1 VNPHDQLSLFGSIRD
16 ANHMLDA
23 AQSTYAEAYNFR
35 LLGTRGLAKTWKE
48 RAVDNIEAIHLAQAI
63 ERDGRSATEAEQRQ
77 LIKFTGFGASDLA
90 NQLFPGPGRQTATEW
105 KGVANKLHQSI
116 TDGERAA
123 LARAT
128 QYAHYTPEYMVRA
141 IWKVAKRMGFTG
153 GQVLEGGMGTGLFLA
168 LMPEGMASKSS
179 YFGVENCPTTAR
191 IARLLYP
198 EETIL
203 ESDFTQAQ
211 LPPDFDLAIGN
222 PPFSNRV
229 VQGAKGRPELSLH
242 DFFIARSIERLRAGG
257 LAAFVVSRYTMDKQD
272 KSARQYISSM
282 ADLLG
287 AIRMPQG
294 SMRADAGTDVVVDL
308 LFFRKRHEG
317 QPCAGVEWLN
327 ASFEA
332 VTGDVKGGKI
342 NEYFAAHPDMALGK
356 HAIVTSQFGPIYSL
370 KASAERPLDIGL
382 AEAIA
387 SLPENVY
394 QAPALTHADIE
405 VDDTPRV
412 IVGTAKQGATIKEG
426 SYFVENHKLYQVID
440 GGSVPVEV
448 KSGRGTSGIFEKH
461 AQIIRDLCAVRDAV
475 RAVLSAQM
483 SDVPSFIEQ
492 AQLAR
497 AYDAFVTAHG
507 PINTTT
513 ITERAK
519 NEEDKAAFAI
529 LKEWR
534 LRRTKV
540 ELAKIKNKEPH
551 PSHLSAIFDLES
563 QFEREC
569 SNYGPIAQAKI
580 ETVDTNRYPNLAPFA
595 DDPDCWLV
603 ATIENYD
610 PTTNTAV
617 RGPIFSQQVV
627 RPPIALEASTAAD
640 ALAVVLNERGRVDM
654 ARIAELRNLTESEAV
669 RELGDLVYFNPT
681 PQEWETADQY
691 LSGLVRDKLTF
702 AQSAAESDPSFRRN
716 VEALEKVQPRD
727 LEPAEITARLG
738 APWIGANDIQRF
750 VREVMRIDTSI
761 YHTPRIATWSVQMRD
776 FAGLASAMTD
786 WGTPRMHAGEL
797 LLHAL
802 SSKTPQVFDEV
813 EDGFGGV
820 KRVLNPSE
828 TQAAKDKL
836 AVIQQ
841 AFENWI
847 WTDKERSDRLAAIYN
862 KNFNNL
868 VTRKFNGDHLVL
880 PGASPVIQLRPH
892 QKRVV
897 WRMICNGSTYL
908 AHAVGAGK
916 TMCGAAGIMEQKR
929 LGLLRKPMICVPNH
943 MLAQW
948 SREFLQLYPQAN
960 ILVADEENFEKSKR
974 SRFIARAT
982 TGDWD
987 AIIITHSAFKFIP
1000 TPHEFEEEMIQGLLD
1015 QVEEVAETISRDDRV
1030 STRRITQMRKHIE
1043 AKKEA
1048 LEARLKAHDGRTDNM
1063 VHIGEMGVDSIFID
1077 EGQQFRKLTFM
1088 TNMSDLKGVDP
1099 NGSDRAWHLYMA
1111 TKFLHKKVYVEQ
1123 GKKSRAIFMASGTP
1137 ITNTIGE
1144 LFSLQRFMCEETL
1157 EDRNIQHFDAWAATF
1172 GTTRTELEL
1181 LPSGNYKVET
1191 RFAEFVNIPE
1201 LTAMFLDV
1209 ADVVMPEDLAQ
1220 YVKLPRVL
1228 SGKRII
1234 RTSQGSAAF
1243 KAYQKVL
1250 ATRIDVIKRAGK
1262 PGPGDDIILV
1272 VINDGRHVAIDT
1284 RLVNPLADLNK
1295 LRDRY
1300 SDHID
1305 ERDVDKLDTPELRSG
1320 FSNDPDNKVNDL
1332 INNVFQIWKDTA
1344 DKVYTDPLTGETDK
1358 LAGATQMVFSDLATE
1373 DALEKR
1379 GFSAYV
1385 WIRRRLIELGVPA
1398 DQIAFMQNYK
1408 KAAHKQRLF
1417 NDLNSGRKRILLGS
1431 SETMGTGVNAQK
1443 RLVALHHLDVPWL
1456 PALIEQRE
1464 GRILRQGNQNEEI
1477 MIYAYAL
1484 VGSMDATMWQTVERK
1499 MRFISAV
1506 LKGDPTIRRLEDLEA
1521 ESQAD
1526 QFAMAKAMASGDDRL
1541 MKKAG
1546 LESEISKLERQR
1558 SAHYSSQSNVK
1569 RQIREAHED
1578 TERCKAQIGQVQ
1590 RDLSCRVLPS
1600 SDYWEMT
1607 VEGVVFNERKPA
1619 LEALAKA
1626 INTTNDLTRRVDTW
1640 VMFSYAGFDV
1650 VAEGFENKKLNGPP
1664 EYRLFLD
1671 VRLSGPRFV
1680 RVYEMDIQKAEALL
1694 TRVEKVILGLEG
1706 RLNDLHQR
1714 IAENRR
1720 TIADFSSRQGQ
1731 PWDLQAVLDDKKAEL
1746 AALNADLAATN
1757 DNEETSAIAPT
1768 MEAA

>member
-48 RAVDNIEAIHLAQAI
+48 RAVDNIEAIHLAQTI

-153 GQVLEGGMGTGLFLA
+153 GQVLEPGCFTPSTLIQTKRGWVPISEVGLGDEVMGADSRWHDVIRLIPKRPNGKLVTMEVAAFPRTVEMTRDHELFSVPVHICKGQKRPCHIQDDRKCRHLRSSGSKDGKHRCGEPWRSYEPSWNEAGTLNVGDYLVEAFDNKVEDRAKLSLTSIRSGNLKGPLEIHCDAALMRAIGIYLAEGSTDKNSVVFSFRNDESDMLAALEAAFNRYGWEVRHNHRPGEVCVDYRVHSRTLVAFFRQFGSSASTKCIPTWCAHLPLEKQAALLWGIWRGDGMTQSYGFQPVVTVSIDLALGVRNILYRFGIVPSVRETPAQVGVERPDGKGVSDRLPKYTVEVSGAHLSKASQLYNVEHPALKKREFFLNRTGVVQGDKVFHKINSIGSLEWDGPVHDLTVEDAHSYGIGIATAHNCGTGLFLA

-211 LPPDFDLAIGN
+211 LPPDFDLTIGN

-370 KASAERPLDIGL
+370 KASADRPLDIGL

-394 QAPALTHADIE
+394 QTPALPQADIE
-405 VDDTPRV
+405 VDATPRV

-426 SYFVENHKLYQVID
+426 SYFVENNELYQVID

-519 NEEDKAAFAI
+519 NEEDKAAFGV

-551 PSHLSAIFDLES
+551 PSHVSAIFDLES
-563 QFEREC
+563 QFEREF
-569 SNYGPIAQAKI
+569 SSYGPITQAKI
-580 ETVDTNRYPNLAPFA
+580 ETVETNRYPNLAPFA

-681 PQEWETADQY
+681 SQEWETADQY

-776 FAGLASAMTD
+776 FAGLASATTD

-847 WTDKERSDRLAAIYN
+847 WTDKERSERLAAIYN

-897 WRMICNGSTYL
+897 WRMICNGNTYL

-916 TMCGAAGIMEQKR
+916 TFAGAAGIMEQKR
-929 LGLLRKPMICVPNH
+929 LGLLRKPLICVPNH

-1137 ITNTIGE
+1137 YHEHHRRVVQPSAIHVRG
-1144 LFSLQRFMCEETL
+1144 
-1157 EDRNIQHFDAWAATF
+1157 DAR
-1172 GTTRTELEL
+1172 G
-1181 LPSGNYKVET
+1181 S
-1191 RFAEFVNIPE
+1191 
-1201 LTAMFLDV
+1201 
-1209 ADVVMPEDLAQ
+1209 Q
-1220 YVKLPRVL
+1220 YPALRCM
-1228 SGKRII
+1228 GRDF
-1234 RTSQGSAAF
+1234 RHHAH
-1243 KAYQKVL
+1243 
-1250 ATRIDVIKRAGK
+1250 RAG
-1262 PGPGDDIILV
+1262 ITALRQLQ
-1272 VINDGRHVAIDT
+1272 GR
-1284 RLVNPLADLNK
+1284 
-1295 LRDRY
+1295 
-1300 SDHID
+1300 
-1305 ERDVDKLDTPELRSG
+1305 
-1320 FSNDPDNKVNDL
+1320 
-1332 INNVFQIWKDTA
+1332 
-1344 DKVYTDPLTGETDK
+1344 
-1358 LAGATQMVFSDLATE
+1358 
-1373 DALEKR
+1373 DALRRVRQHPRTDSDVLGRCGCGHAR
-1379 GFSAYV
+1379 G
-1385 WIRRRLIELGVPA
+1385 LG
-1398 DQIAFMQNYK
+1398 
-1408 KAAHKQRLF
+1408 
-1417 NDLNSGRKRILLGS
+1417 
-1431 SETMGTGVNAQK
+1431 
-1443 RLVALHHLDVPWL
+1443 
-1456 PALIEQRE
+1456 
-1464 GRILRQGNQNEEI
+1464 
-1477 MIYAYAL
+1477 
-1484 VGSMDATMWQTVERK
+1484 
-1499 MRFISAV
+1499 
-1506 LKGDPTIRRLEDLEA
+1506 TIR
-1521 ESQAD
+1521 QAPKG
-1526 QFAMAKAMASGDDRL
+1526 AKR
-1541 MKKAG
+1541 
-1546 LESEISKLERQR
+1546 
-1558 SAHYSSQSNVK
+1558 
-1569 RQIREAHED
+1569 
-1578 TERCKAQIGQVQ
+1578 
-1590 RDLSCRVLPS
+1590 
-1600 SDYWEMT
+1600 
-1607 VEGVVFNERKPA
+1607 
-1619 LEALAKA
+1619 
-1626 INTTNDLTRRVDTW
+1626 
-1640 VMFSYAGFDV
+1640 
-1650 VAEGFENKKLNGPP
+1650 
-1664 EYRLFLD
+1664 
-1671 VRLSGPRFV
+1671 
-1680 RVYEMDIQKAEALL
+1680 
-1694 TRVEKVILGLEG
+1694 
-1706 RLNDLHQR
+1706 
-1714 IAENRR
+1714 
-1720 TIADFSSRQGQ
+1720 
-1731 PWDLQAVLDDKKAEL
+1731 
-1746 AALNADLAATN
+1746 
-1757 DNEETSAIAPT
+1757 
-1768 MEAA
+1768 